1 MSAYRKNLALHLL
14 TNCLTEPT
22 DKYLNFIDIC
32 AASGITHLQLRQ
44 KNWSTQQL
52 ISCGKEIQA
61 ILKPHAIPLIIND
74 NLSVALEIGADG
86 VHLGQSDFNP
96 ELARNLLGEKK
107 IIGLS
112 IESLDQLEQS
122 QHFIGVDYIA
132 ASAVFPSPTK
142 LNLNKIWGLS
152 GLEQFCAQ
160 AHHPVV
166 AIGGINQQNL
176 AAVLQA
182 GVSGVALISAIH
194 QAPNPEEYIQQLFIQ
209 AKSLAEI
216 SNANL

>member
-1 MSAYRKNLALHLL
+1 MSAYHKTISLHLL

-22 DKYLNFIDIC
+22 DKYLKFIDIC
-32 AASGITHLQLRQ
+32 AASGITNLQLRQ

-61 ILKPHAIPLIIND
+61 ILKPNAIPLIIND
-74 NLSVALEIGADG
+74 NLSVALELDTDG
-86 VHLGQSDFNP
+86 VHLGQGDCRP
-96 ELARNLLGEKK
+96 QLARSLLGSKK

-112 IESLDQLEQS
+112 IESVEQLEQS
-122 QHFIGVDYIA
+122 KCLIEIDYIA
-132 ASAVFPSPTK
+132 ASAVFPSQTK
-142 LNLNKIWGLS
+142 LNLNKIWGLA

-166 AIGGINQQNL
+166 AIGGINQQTVS
-176 AAVLQA
+176 AVIQT

-194 QAPNPEEYIQQLFIQ
+194 QAPNPAEYIQQLLIQ
-209 AKSLAEI
+209 AKSLVEVPYA
-216 SNANL
+216 SL